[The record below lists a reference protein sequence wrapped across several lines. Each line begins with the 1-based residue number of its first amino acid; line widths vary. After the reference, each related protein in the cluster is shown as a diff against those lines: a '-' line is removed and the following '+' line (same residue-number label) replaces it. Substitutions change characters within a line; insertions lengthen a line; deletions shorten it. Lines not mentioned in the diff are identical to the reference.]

1 MMQNAGR
8 RYANVDAFA
17 SDSQIVYLVYD
28 ANSSNGSPTDSLS
41 SLDRFNLCRRQAHDD
56 GSVIELYLKPEFS
69 CALYTS
75 DHPFRVRYDNG
86 AQLENLLY
94 DIGQDYVDIQLLWS
108 RLPRQTHS
116 ISFQFFDASGVKVAG
131 QDYVVSRSPVAR
143 HQIDIS
149 SLPPGDY
156 SVKIIYYN
164 FETGKSVPGTVS
176 VRFERALEFATIRKS

>member
-1 MMQNAGR
+1 M
-8 RYANVDAFA
+8 
-17 SDSQIVYLVYD
+17 
-28 ANSSNGSPTDSLS
+28 S